1 MPRHERSE
9 SWRVLVPVPVVLD
22 DIMEWAVVAFAL
34 WTVGYHASLLAPLNA
49 TVVWWVWLLLSAAAA
64 VALTRA
70 RARTAIP
77 DVTPAVEHAVAVAVG
92 LVVALLASCLVRP
105 DLDDASYT
113 VRSTWVAARGA
124 VNVGDV
130 IFSNGAWPAPPGQA
144 PYLPSF
150 ESLLGMSARILRVSP
165 GTLIYSVYVPVA
177 AFGAVWA
184 LWSLLRAWRAHR
196 PALALAVAMV
206 FVCWGGPLNA
216 SWGNLSIGRIW
227 QGKVTLLALVVPL
240 LYAWAARAV
249 EAPAGRARLRALV
262 LVGALGIAASGL
274 DPAAVFV
281 VPEIMVVTAVGAL
294 LVRRWRVGLVTAVVG
309 GLYPLGSGVVAAL
322 TGITAS
328 GGTGAAPALGVNPW
342 AKTIGTGWPARIIVV
357 AALVALLGALIPRFS
372 GLSLPVARM
381 TAGASVV
388 VGAALGL
395 TVVYRLAT
403 DLMGT
408 SAIVWRVA
416 WVVPVP
422 ALIGLLVSAAPRM
435 GETVRGVVAVV
446 VVLALVVTGVPLW
459 AKANHA
465 TLRAPGS
472 WKMVPGDLD
481 TARWIVGQNRS
492 GRYLAPSTVVA
503 AVGTIS
509 ADLSPTG
516 VRAPGYLQA
525 YESVPGSLVDE
536 RVALQV
542 WVDGAVGGARPP
554 AAVAADLA
562 ALDVRV
568 VCGAPQLAA
577 GLGTDWSVAY
587 RSAYVC
593 WLREDA
599 GAAAPA

>member
-1 MPRHERSE
+1 
-9 SWRVLVPVPVVLD
+9 
-22 DIMEWAVVAFAL
+22 
-34 WTVGYHASLLAPLNA
+34 
-49 TVVWWVWLLLSAAAA
+49 
-64 VALTRA
+64 
-70 RARTAIP
+70 
-77 DVTPAVEHAVAVAVG
+77 
-92 LVVALLASCLVRP
+92 
-105 DLDDASYT
+105 
-113 VRSTWVAARGA
+113 
-124 VNVGDV
+124 
-130 IFSNGAWPAPPGQA
+130 
-144 PYLPSF
+144 
-150 ESLLGMSARILRVSP
+150 
-165 GTLIYSVYVPVA
+165 
-177 AFGAVWA
+177 
-184 LWSLLRAWRAHR
+184 
-196 PALALAVAMV
+196 
-206 FVCWGGPLNA
+206 
-216 SWGNLSIGRIW
+216 
-227 QGKVTLLALVVPL
+227 
-240 LYAWAARAV
+240 
-249 EAPAGRARLRALV
+249 
-262 LVGALGIAASGL
+262 
-274 DPAAVFV
+274 
-281 VPEIMVVTAVGAL
+281 
-294 LVRRWRVGLVTAVVG
+294 
-309 GLYPLGSGVVAAL
+309 
-322 TGITAS
+322 
-328 GGTGAAPALGVNPW
+328 
-342 AKTIGTGWPARIIVV
+342 
-357 AALVALLGALIPRFS
+357 
-372 GLSLPVARM
+372 M

-554 AAVAADLA
+554 AAVASDLA